1 MVMGLL
7 LRNPLPL
14 QRDGGCVA
22 SSRSNRWVPR
32 RRSQIRYVVPSQL
45 QNVCLSYPC
54 AMPDSMTD
62 LSFVTHVE
70 IEGLLGG
77 GPSAGQQRRRL
88 VAKGLLPEP
97 KWVRADRQRLGILP
111 EFALASLVVPVRNL
125 DSQHV
130 VLLKAIV
137 RDTRRLFDAASFKGL
152 TDVIRE
158 SMPVIGP
165 TTMGTGLMDHLAK
178 TYPGEL
184 QAWRADVATIA
195 EDLVR
200 LGLLIET
207 QRGCIIEVGADNY
220 VLKAPDAEATESHP
234 RSDAP
239 FDLTDGLWVARDRV
253 HALTHARDFLLPTYW
268 DGDAFVHAGHDDEE
282 AMFDEMFGAFEK
294 APLPVR
300 RLPLIRH
307 DEPELDVADPP
318 QLAKAPIGLLGGF
331 TPMTRPRV

>member
-1 MVMGLL
+1 
-7 LRNPLPL
+7 
-14 QRDGGCVA
+14 
-22 SSRSNRWVPR
+22 
-32 RRSQIRYVVPSQL
+32 
-45 QNVCLSYPC
+45 
-54 AMPDSMTD
+54 MPDTMAD
-62 LSFVTHVE
+62 LSFITHVE

-88 VAKGLLPEP
+88 VDKGLLPEP

-137 RDTRRLFDAASFKGL
+137 RDTRRLFETASFKGL
-152 TDVIRE
+152 TEVIRE
-158 SMPVIGP
+158 SMPVVGQSTIE
-165 TTMGTGLMDHLAK
+165 TGLMDHLAR

-184 QAWRADVATIA
+184 KAWRADVATIA

-207 QRGCIIEVGADNY
+207 RRGCIVEVGADNY
-220 VLKAPDAEATESHP
+220 VLKASGAETTESHP

-268 DGDAFVHAGHDDEE
+268 GGEAVVQADHDDEE
-282 AMFDEMFGAFEK
+282 AMFEEMFGVFEK

-307 DEPELDVADPP
+307 DEPEFDVADAPP